1 MSTALV
7 QPYLFFFGRCEEALE
22 FYRNAV
28 DAQVRTSLYFKDS
41 PDPPEGFEDKVMHT
55 SFRIGQSTILASDGC
70 IESNG
75 YEGFSL
81 SLTISTVEEAER
93 IFSAL
98 ATGGNVEMPLTE
110 TLWSPAYGILTDQF
124 GISWMIN
131 VLPETFS

>member
-22 FYRNAV
+22 FYRAAV
-28 DAQVRTSLYFKDS
+28 DAQLGTVLYFKDG
-41 PDPPEGFEDKVMHT
+41 PEPPEGFEDKVMHT

-81 SLTISTVEEAER
+81 SLTIASEEEAER

-98 ATGGNVEMPLTE
+98 ANGGIVEMPLTE
-110 TLWSPAYGILTDQF
+110 TLWSPSYGIVTDQF

-131 VLPETFS
+131 VLPENFS